1 MQTSPD
7 LIIVNDSLAL
17 QSVDK
22 IFETSGDI
30 GNAVSIAFKQLSIKN
45 FDRSSNSVDP

>member
-22 IFETSGDI
+22 IFETSGDF
-30 GNAVSIAFKQLSIKN
+30 GNSVSMAFKQLSIKH
-45 FDRSSNSVDP
+45 FDKSSNSVEP